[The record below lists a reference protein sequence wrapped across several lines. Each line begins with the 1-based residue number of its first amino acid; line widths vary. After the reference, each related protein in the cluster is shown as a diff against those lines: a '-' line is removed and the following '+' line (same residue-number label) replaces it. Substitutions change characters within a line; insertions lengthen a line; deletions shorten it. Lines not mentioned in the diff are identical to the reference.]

1 MALLAIGRRGLGIP
15 VDRRQGGHDAHV
27 GQDMAVRTRHLRDG
41 DVVGGLIRLGEIAHI
56 EPNMAAGAVGAAWRG
71 GRRMVRVS
79 RQGGAVDHIQPVPL
93 HSRLM
98 ARLAVVGN
106 ADVVHLR
113 AGKGHEVAGRVT
125 HFASFRARHVRE
137 WLARGV
143 NVVVAARA
151 IVVDAG
157 VIVVRRAPGQGH
169 QVASAALRG
178 SRNVSRPLT
187 D

>member
-15 VDRRQGGHDAHV
+15 VDRRQRGHDAHI
-27 GQDMAVRTRHLRDG
+27 GQDMAVRTRHLG
-41 DVVGGLIRLGEIAHI
+41 DRNVIGGLYQLGEVAHVEANVAI
-56 EPNMAAGAVGAAWRG
+56 RAVGAARRG

-79 RQGGAVDHIQPVPL
+79 RQRGAVDHIQPVPL
-93 HSRLM
+93 HSRLV
-98 ARLAVVGN
+98 AGLAVVGN

-151 IVVDAG
+151 VVVDAR
-157 VIVVRRAPGQGH
+157 VIVVRRTPGQGH
-169 QVASAALRG
+169 QMAGAALRSG
-178 SRNVSRPLT
+178 RNVSRPLT
-187 D
+187 Y